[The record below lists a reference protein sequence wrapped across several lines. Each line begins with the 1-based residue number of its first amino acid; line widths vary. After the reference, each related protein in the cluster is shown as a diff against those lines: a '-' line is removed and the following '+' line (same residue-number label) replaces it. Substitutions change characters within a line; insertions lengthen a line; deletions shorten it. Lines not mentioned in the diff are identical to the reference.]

1 MNKAIFSTEGSVFK
15 LKNNEIFDGLARP
28 QIYKKNQ
35 IIYMQGDKA
44 GYVYYLVGGRV
55 QIYVGSASGSEK
67 TLATFSGGSLFG
79 KSAFFDNQPR
89 ASCARAL
96 EKCEIIHIDK
106 KMMTNIIRNYPQFA
120 LDMIEYL
127 SKTIRLFSNQI
138 ENISFLQA
146 DKRIAMFIIDN
157 QKNNLEKIPCTH
169 DEISNTV
176 GASRVTVS
184 KILGKFSENGWIE
197 TGYKFIKINNPK
209 ALANYAAMSE

>member
-15 LKNNEIFDGLARP
+15 LKNSEIFDGLAKP

-44 GYVYYLVGGRV
+44 GNVYYLVGGRV

-79 KSAFFDNQPR
+79 KSAFFDNLPR

-96 EKCEIIHIDK
+96 ERSEIIHINK
-106 KMMTNIIRNYPQFA
+106 KMMTDIISSYPQFA
-120 LDMIEYL
+120 IDMLEYL

-146 DKRIAMFIIDN
+146 DKRIAKFLLDN
-157 QKNNLEKIPCTH
+157 KIKNKIPCTH

-184 KILGKFSENGWIE
+184 KILSKFTEKGWIE
-197 TGYKFIKINNPK
+197 TGYRFVKITNAH
-209 ALANYAAMSE
+209 ALENYAVI